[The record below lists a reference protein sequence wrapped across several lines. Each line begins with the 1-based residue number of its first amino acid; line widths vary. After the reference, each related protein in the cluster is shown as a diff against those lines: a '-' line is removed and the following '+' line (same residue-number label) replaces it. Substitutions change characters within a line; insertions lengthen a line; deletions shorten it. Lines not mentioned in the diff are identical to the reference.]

1 MALYYFDSS
10 ALVKQYVLEPGSL
23 WVRGLLAAV
32 DEQNDLSASAV
43 FIADITVAE
52 ATAAFAVLHRIG
64 RLRRSVWEAVFD
76 HFMDDTSW
84 RYRLVGAWRDDFF
97 EAANLTRR
105 HPLKAYDAVQ
115 LAVALRQ
122 SRALATVGQSLT
134 FVSGDKTLLAAAK
147 AENLDI
153 DNPFDHVSPQ
163 DTPSVAPKS

>member
-32 DEQNDLSASAV
+32 DKQKDLPANTV
-43 FIADITVAE
+43 FIADISVAE

-64 RLRRSVWEAVFD
+64 RLRRSAWDAVFD

-97 EAANLTRR
+97 EAASLTRR

-122 SRALATVGQSLT
+122 NGALATVRQSLV
-134 FVSGDKTLLAAAK
+134 FVSGDKTLLTAAK
-147 AENLDI
+147 AEGLAI

-163 DTPSVAPKS
+163 DTPTASSIS